1 MARMALSSVKVYSV
15 VSPIAGKP
23 AVNSM
28 YYTVPSTLLCITTA
42 SVI

>member
-15 VSPIAGKP
+15 VSRIAGKP
-23 AVNSM
+23 AMNSM
-28 YYTVPSTLLCITTA
+28 YYTGPSTLLCVTTA